1 MGFFS
6 STADTPARASG
17 NSSSAPAAAPSS
29 RRHRE
34 AAAGLSIIAKDLTIA
49 GDLQAAGV
57 IRVEGRVIGNVHA
70 GEQVL
75 LSDGGVIEGDV
86 VTKEAV
92 IGGKVHG
99 SVRADDRVEIQTSAH
114 VHGDVISPRLL
125 VHEGGSMNGT
135 VKMERGG
142 GVETPSQ
149 PLLISSGR
157 AEA

>member
-6 STADTPARASG
+6 STSDAAPRLAGGTVPAASG
-17 NSSSAPAAAPSS
+17 SG
-29 RRHRE
+29 RRNRE
-34 AAAGLSIIAKDLTIA
+34 VATGLSIIAKDLTIA

-75 LSDGGVIEGDV
+75 LSEGGIIEGDV
-86 VTKEAV
+86 VTREAV
-92 IGGKVHG
+92 IGGRVHG
-99 SVRADDRVEIQTSAH
+99 SVRADERVEIQSSAH
-114 VHGDVISPRLL
+114 VHGDVVSPRLL

-142 GVETPSQ
+142 IEGVLEPASANGI
-149 PLLISSGR
+149 PDNV
-157 AEA
+157 

>member
-6 STADTPARASG
+6 STSEAVSRPAGSTAPATSG
-17 NSSSAPAAAPSS
+17 NS
-29 RRHRE
+29 RRNRE
-34 AAAGLSIIAKDLTIA
+34 VSAGLSIIAKDLTIA

-75 LSDGGVIEGDV
+75 LSEGGIIEGDV
-86 VTKEAV
+86 VTREAV
-92 IGGKVHG
+92 IGGRVHG
-99 SVRADDRVEIQTSAH
+99 SVRADERVEIQTSAH
-114 VHGDVISPRLL
+114 VHGDVVSPRLL

-142 GVETPSQ
+142 IEGVMQSASANGIPENV
-149 PLLISSGR
+149 
-157 AEA
+157 

>member
-6 STADTPARASG
+6 STSETVPRAAGSAVPAASG
-17 NSSSAPAAAPSS
+17 SS
-29 RRHRE
+29 RRTRE
-34 AAAGLSIIAKDLTIA
+34 ASAGLSIIAKDLTIA

-75 LSDGGVIEGDV
+75 LSEGGIIEGDV
-86 VTKEAV
+86 VTREAV
-92 IGGKVHG
+92 IGGRVHG
-99 SVRADDRVEIQTSAH
+99 SVRADERVEIQTSAH

-125 VHEGGSMNGT
+125 IHEGGSMNGT

-142 GVETPSQ
+142 IEGIPESASTNGIPDHV
-149 PLLISSGR
+149 
-157 AEA
+157 